1 MKMSKPGLIN
11 STSEDK
17 NNGTE
22 EKETSNDEY
31 LFQSYNRTSTNPVF
45 QKNLWKKTAQEKN
58 HQIQKET
65 LVRLEK
71 RLLGETLH

>member
-11 STSEDK
+11 STSEDE

-31 LFQSYNRTSTNPVF
+31 LFQSYNRTSTSPVF
-45 QKNLWKKTAQEKN
+45 QKNL
-58 HQIQKET
+58 
-65 LVRLEK
+65 
-71 RLLGETLH
+71 

>member
-1 MKMSKPGLIN
+1 MSKPGLIN

-31 LFQSYNRTSTNPVF
+31 LFQSYNRTSTNPAF
-45 QKNLWKKTAQEKN
+45 QKNL
-58 HQIQKET
+58 
-65 LVRLEK
+65 
-71 RLLGETLH
+71 